1 MGDAV
6 SEIIPSTDARKGR
19 SGFLMDPSVYVALCE
34 AFGVDWRVSP
44 PGAASVRVWEGHDLE
59 WLDADGKVIR

>member
-1 MGDAV
+1 
-6 SEIIPSTDARKGR
+6 
-19 SGFLMDPSVYVALCE
+19 MDPSVYVALCE